1 MDVISEIGKWLQESE
16 ILPVTMERLG
26 IADKLAEVIG
36 ISFGIV
42 VLLGILGCFF
52 GLKLARFWAF
62 LSAFAVGAG
71 TAFAISMQITADIRL
86 SGMIGLGAGI
96 VLAILFAVLK
106 RAGMFLTAWVMGS
119 FLSIYW
125 IQPKELMWLLVCTGI
140 GLVFAFFTIKW
151 YLPILILLTSVFGAV
166 CISRGGAVLLG
177 NAGVK
182 LENWMLMLAIVVLAV
197 LGILVQFLMESGKR
211 KKLHL
216 KKAAEIREQNS
227 TENEVDKARAL
238 LEEAFEEEEPKE
250 QSEEF
255 LDEEDEELEENPE
268 EIVILEDEEDEFLDD
283 DEEESEFWDEEDD
296 DIQVVEI
303 DLDDEFEEEE

>member
-1 MDVISEIGKWLQESE
+1 MDVISEIGNWLQKSE
-16 ILPVTMERLG
+16 ILPAAMERLG

-52 GLKLARFWAF
+52 GLKLARFWSF

-71 TAFAISMQITADIRL
+71 AVFAVSMQLTADIRL

-96 VLAILFAVLK
+96 VLAILFVVLK
-106 RAGMFLTAWVMGS
+106 RAGMFLTAWVLGS
-119 FLSIYW
+119 SLSICW
-125 IQPKELMWLLVCTGI
+125 IQPKELIWLLVCAGI
-140 GLVFAFFTIKW
+140 GLVFALFTIKW
-151 YLPILILLTSVFGAV
+151 YLPVLIFLTSVFGAV

-177 NAGVK
+177 NTGVK
-182 LENWMLMLAIVVLAV
+182 LEEWMLILAIVVLAV

-238 LEEAFEEEEPKE
+238 LEEEFEEEESQE

-255 LDEEDEELEENPE
+255 LDEEEEELEETPE
-268 EIVILEDEEDEFLDD
+268 EIVILEEEEDDFLD
-283 DEEESEFWDEEDD
+283 DEEENEFWDEEDD

>member
-1 MDVISEIGKWLQESE
+1 MDVISEIGNWLQKSE
-16 ILPVTMERLG
+16 ILPAAMERLG

-52 GLKLARFWAF
+52 GLKLARFWSF

-71 TAFAISMQITADIRL
+71 AVFAVSMQLTADIRL

-96 VLAILFAVLK
+96 VLAILFVVLK
-106 RAGMFLTAWVMGS
+106 RAGMFLTAWVLGS
-119 FLSIYW
+119 SLSICW
-125 IQPKELMWLLVCTGI
+125 IQPKELIWLLVCAGI
-140 GLVFAFFTIKW
+140 GLVFALFTIKW
-151 YLPILILLTSVFGAV
+151 YLPVLIFLTSVFGAV

-177 NAGVK
+177 NTGVK
-182 LENWMLMLAIVVLAV
+182 LEEWMLILAIVVLAV

-238 LEEAFEEEEPKE
+238 LEEEFEEEESQE

-255 LDEEDEELEENPE
+255 LDEEEEELEETPE
-268 EIVILEDEEDEFLDD
+268 EIVILKEEEDDFLD
-283 DEEESEFWDEEDD
+283 DEEENEFWDEEDD

>member
-1 MDVISEIGKWLQESE
+1 MDVISEIGNWLQKSE
-16 ILPVTMERLG
+16 ILPAAMERLG

-52 GLKLARFWAF
+52 GLKLARFWSF

-71 TAFAISMQITADIRL
+71 AVFAVSMQLTADIRL

-96 VLAILFAVLK
+96 VLAILFVVLK
-106 RAGMFLTAWVMGS
+106 RAGMFLTAWVLGS
-119 FLSIYW
+119 SLSICW
-125 IQPKELMWLLVCTGI
+125 IQPKELIWLLVCAGI
-140 GLVFAFFTIKW
+140 GLVFALFTIKW
-151 YLPILILLTSVFGAV
+151 YLPVLIFLTSVFGAV

-182 LENWMLMLAIVVLAV
+182 LEEWMLILAIVVLAV

-238 LEEAFEEEEPKE
+238 LEEEFEEEESQE

-255 LDEEDEELEENPE
+255 LDEEEEELEETPE
-268 EIVILEDEEDEFLDD
+268 EIVILEEEEDDFLD
-283 DEEESEFWDEEDD
+283 DEEENEFWDEEDD

>member
-1 MDVISEIGKWLQESE
+1 MDVISEIGNWLQKSE
-16 ILPVTMERLG
+16 ILPAAMERLG

-52 GLKLARFWAF
+52 GLKLARFWSF

-71 TAFAISMQITADIRL
+71 AVFAVSMQLTADIRL

-96 VLAILFAVLK
+96 VLAILFVVLK
-106 RAGMFLTAWVMGS
+106 RAGMFLTAWVLGS
-119 FLSIYW
+119 SLSICW
-125 IQPKELMWLLVCTGI
+125 IQPKELIWLLVCAGI
-140 GLVFAFFTIKW
+140 GLVFALFTIKW
-151 YLPILILLTSVFGAV
+151 YLPVLIFLTSVFGAV

-177 NAGVK
+177 NTGVK
-182 LENWMLMLAIVVLAV
+182 LEEWMLILAIVVLAV

-238 LEEAFEEEEPKE
+238 LEEEFEEEESQE

-255 LDEEDEELEENPE
+255 LDEEEEELEETPE
-268 EIVILEDEEDEFLDD
+268 EIVILEEEED
-283 DEEESEFWDEEDD
+283 DEEENEFWDEEDD

>member
-1 MDVISEIGKWLQESE
+1 MDVISEIGNWLQKSE
-16 ILPVTMERLG
+16 ILPAAIERLG

-52 GLKLARFWAF
+52 GLKLARFWSF

-71 TAFAISMQITADIRL
+71 AVFAVSMQLTADIRL

-96 VLAILFAVLK
+96 VLAILFVVLK
-106 RAGMFLTAWVMGS
+106 RAGMFLTAWVLGS
-119 FLSIYW
+119 SLSICW
-125 IQPKELMWLLVCTGI
+125 IQPKELIWLLVCAGI
-140 GLVFAFFTIKW
+140 GLVFALFTIKW
-151 YLPILILLTSVFGAV
+151 YLPVLIFLTSVFGAV

-177 NAGVK
+177 NTGVK
-182 LENWMLMLAIVVLAV
+182 LEEWMLILAIVVLAV

-238 LEEAFEEEEPKE
+238 LEEEFEEEESQE

-255 LDEEDEELEENPE
+255 LDEEEEELEETPE
-268 EIVILEDEEDEFLDD
+268 EIVILEEEEDDFLD
-283 DEEESEFWDEEDD
+283 DEEENEFWDEEDD

>member
-1 MDVISEIGKWLQESE
+1 MDVISEIGNWLQKSE
-16 ILPVTMERLG
+16 ILPAAMERLG
-26 IADKLAEVIG
+26 IADKLAEVFG

-52 GLKLARFWAF
+52 GLKLARFWSF

-71 TAFAISMQITADIRL
+71 AVFAVSMQLTADIRL

-96 VLAILFAVLK
+96 VLAILFVVLK
-106 RAGMFLTAWVMGS
+106 RAGMFLTAWVLGS
-119 FLSIYW
+119 SLSICW
-125 IQPKELMWLLVCTGI
+125 IQPKELIWLLICAGI
-140 GLVFAFFTIKW
+140 GLVFALFTIKW
-151 YLPILILLTSVFGAV
+151 YLPVLIFLTSVFGAV

-177 NAGVK
+177 NTGVK
-182 LENWMLMLAIVVLAV
+182 LEEWMLILAIVVLAV

-238 LEEAFEEEEPKE
+238 LEEEFEEEESQE

-255 LDEEDEELEENPE
+255 LDEEEEELEETPE
-268 EIVILEDEEDEFLDD
+268 EIVILKEEEDDFLD
-283 DEEESEFWDEEDD
+283 DEEENEFWDEEDD

>member
-1 MDVISEIGKWLQESE
+1 MDVISEIGNWLQKSE
-16 ILPVTMERLG
+16 ILPAAMERLG

-52 GLKLARFWAF
+52 GLKLARFWSF

-71 TAFAISMQITADIRL
+71 AVFAVSMQLTADIRL

-96 VLAILFAVLK
+96 VLAILFVVLK
-106 RAGMFLTAWVMGS
+106 RAGMFLTAWVLGS
-119 FLSIYW
+119 SLSICW
-125 IQPKELMWLLVCTGI
+125 IQPKELIWLLICAGI
-140 GLVFAFFTIKW
+140 GLVFALFTIKW
-151 YLPILILLTSVFGAV
+151 YLPVLIFLTSVFGAV

-177 NAGVK
+177 NTGVK
-182 LENWMLMLAIVVLAV
+182 LEEWMLILAIVVLAV

-238 LEEAFEEEEPKE
+238 LEEESQE

-255 LDEEDEELEENPE
+255 LDEEEEELEETPE
-268 EIVILEDEEDEFLDD
+268 EIVILKEEEDDFLD
-283 DEEESEFWDEEDD
+283 DEEENEFWDEEDD

>member
-1 MDVISEIGKWLQESE
+1 MDVISEIGNWLQKSE
-16 ILPVTMERLG
+16 ILPAAMERLG

-52 GLKLARFWAF
+52 GLKLARFWSF

-71 TAFAISMQITADIRL
+71 AVFAVSMQLTADIRL

-96 VLAILFAVLK
+96 VLAILFVVLK
-106 RAGMFLTAWVMGS
+106 RAGMFLTAWVLGS
-119 FLSIYW
+119 SLSICW
-125 IQPKELMWLLVCTGI
+125 IQPKELIWLLVCAGI
-140 GLVFAFFTIKW
+140 GLVFALFTIKW
-151 YLPILILLTSVFGAV
+151 YLPVLIFLTSVFGAV

-177 NAGVK
+177 NTGVK
-182 LENWMLMLAIVVLAV
+182 LEEWMLILAIVVLAV

-238 LEEAFEEEEPKE
+238 LEEESQE

-255 LDEEDEELEENPE
+255 LDEEEEELEETPE
-268 EIVILEDEEDEFLDD
+268 EIVILKEEEDDFLD
-283 DEEESEFWDEEDD
+283 DEEENEFWDEEDD

>member
-16 ILPVTMERLG
+16 ILPAAMERLG

-52 GLKLARFWAF
+52 GLKLTRFWAF

-71 TAFAISMQITADIRL
+71 AAFMVSMQITADIRL

-125 IQPKELMWLLVCTGI
+125 IQPKELMWLLVCAGI
-140 GLVFAFFTIKW
+140 GLVFALFTIKW
-151 YLPILILLTSVFGAV
+151 YLPVLILLTSVFGAV

-177 NAGVK
+177 NAGVE

-238 LEEAFEEEEPKE
+238 LEEEFEEEEPQE

-255 LDEEDEELEENPE
+255 PDEE
-268 EIVILEDEEDEFLDD
+268 EEDVFLDD
-283 DEEESEFWDEEDD
+283 EEEESEFWDEEDD

>member
-1 MDVISEIGKWLQESE
+1 MDVISEIGNWLQKSE
-16 ILPVTMERLG
+16 ILPAAMERLG

-52 GLKLARFWAF
+52 GLKLARFWSF

-71 TAFAISMQITADIRL
+71 AVFAVSMQLTADIRL

-96 VLAILFAVLK
+96 VLAILFVVLK
-106 RAGMFLTAWVMGS
+106 RAGMFLTAWVLGS
-119 FLSIYW
+119 SLSICW
-125 IQPKELMWLLVCTGI
+125 IQPKELIWLLICAGI
-140 GLVFAFFTIKW
+140 GLVFALFTIKW
-151 YLPILILLTSVFGAV
+151 YLPVLIFLTSVFGAV

-177 NAGVK
+177 NTGVK
-182 LENWMLMLAIVVLAV
+182 LEEWMLILAIVVLAV

-238 LEEAFEEEEPKE
+238 LEEEFEEEESQE

-255 LDEEDEELEENPE
+255 LDEEEEELEETPE
-268 EIVILEDEEDEFLDD
+268 EIVILKEEEDDFLD
-283 DEEESEFWDEEDD
+283 DEEENEFWDEEDD